1 MRPRSAP
8 RRPLGRSGR
17 RRGDPIPNL
26 FHRAERHRQ
35 RSRKRRQLA
44 AQRAARPNDTIERLA
59 LQAACARYAEAH
71 GAYETMG
78 LLALELA
85 RYAPDLPGLQRQAR
99 AEAERLFRP
108 DGEG

>member
-1 MRPRSAP
+1 MTANPFRADPEQCAIGQQSAAD
-8 RRPLGRSGR
+8 R
-17 RRGDPIPNL
+17 
-26 FHRAERHRQ
+26 
-35 RSRKRRQLA
+35 RKRRQLA
-44 AQRAARPNDTIERLA
+44 SQRAARPHDTIERLA

-78 LLALELA
+78 LLALELS
-85 RYAPDLPGLQRQAR
+85 RYAPDLPGPQRQAR